1 MAYRRGHL
9 STEQL
14 DVVLENSKV
23 LVDFIEVVDFNFEVV
38 FAIDKLASKL
48 FTLLDFP
55 SAEFAI

>member
-23 LVDFIEVVDFNFEVV
+23 FVDFVEVVDFNFEVV
-38 FAIDKLASKL
+38 FA
-48 FTLLDFP
+48 
-55 SAEFAI
+55 